1 MLTSSEYF
9 GLMASAEMGGTN
21 LGTQPVRIL
30 IADDHEVM
38 RMGIRNLLESV
49 PEWDVYAEASTGR
62 EAVEIALQSPPDL
75 IIMDITMPEM
85 NGLEAAAKIAESR
98 PEIPVIMFSLH
109 LSEDVVGRF
118 KTGAIRGAVTKS
130 EAARDL
136 LAAVRS
142 VLAGGTFFSSKTP
155 S

>member
-1 MLTSSEYF
+1 MRVPDPI
-9 GLMASAEMGGTN
+9 GLMASADMGSTD
-21 LGTQPVRIL
+21 LAARPVKIL
-30 IADDHEVM
+30 VADDHEVM

-49 PEWDVYAEASTGR
+49 PEWDVYAEASSGR

-85 NGLEAAAKIAESR
+85 NGLEAAAKIAESQ
-98 PEIPVIMFSLH
+98 PDIPVIMFSLH

-118 KTGAIRGAVTKS
+118 KTGAIRGAVAKS

-136 LAAVRS
+136 LTAVRS
-142 VLAGGTFFSSKTP
+142 VLAGGTFFSSKTAF
-155 S
+155 